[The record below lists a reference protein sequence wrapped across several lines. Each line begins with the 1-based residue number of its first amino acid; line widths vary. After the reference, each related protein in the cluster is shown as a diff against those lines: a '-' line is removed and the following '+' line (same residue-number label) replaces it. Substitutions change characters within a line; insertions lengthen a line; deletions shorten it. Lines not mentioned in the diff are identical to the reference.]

1 MSWKTLPRSDPSPGC
16 KDAVIGARL
25 DDELYGLLRSQGAC
39 DVHRS
44 ILIETFFSPISP
56 MAPRGGLPRSVILPT
71 RASFL
76 RVA

>member
-25 DDELYGLLRSQGAC
+25 DDELYGLLRSQEAC

-44 ILIETFFSPISP
+44 ILIETFF
-56 MAPRGGLPRSVILPT
+56 RRS
-71 RASFL
+71 L
-76 RVA
+76 RWHREEVFRVL